1 MSTNTK
7 LIESNTAQNGIDSK
21 VGICLALLSTEIPK
35 VTTFPQRCRNEDCCA
50 IWIYMLT
57 VHSSPASSSPSPLLK
72 NIPNENPVGPFAQY
86 LRDML
91 CVYSHVRCGFCKKIK
106 NRKPSGWK
114 RSYFGREAKKT
125 RAHTKWLWAWTP
137 NWRFMG
143 GDVDSSYL
151 YFSLLISFCVTIC
164 VKVAKKYMPQKSIAE
179 NRVWTSAEKGKMRSN
194 SKNHLPGIR

>member
-1 MSTNTK
+1 
-7 LIESNTAQNGIDSK
+7 
-21 VGICLALLSTEIPK
+21 
-35 VTTFPQRCRNEDCCA
+35 
-50 IWIYMLT
+50 
-57 VHSSPASSSPSPLLK
+57 
-72 NIPNENPVGPFAQY
+72 
-86 LRDML
+86 ML

-194 SKNHLPGIR
+194 SKNQLLLYRLKRKPSFLDFWHRRWLDSLFRKPSTVYRATLVLMICTPTYGASNIGQYRPNDSFAVKLSRYRATPRIHSDLVYMLRLIITRYLVCS